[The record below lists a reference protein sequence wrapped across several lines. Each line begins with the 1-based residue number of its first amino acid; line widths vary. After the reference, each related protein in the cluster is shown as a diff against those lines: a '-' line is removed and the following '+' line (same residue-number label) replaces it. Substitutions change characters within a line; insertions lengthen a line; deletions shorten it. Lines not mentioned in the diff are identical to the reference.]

1 MDRRNNPMEG
11 TQVNRTS
18 IIQHRMR
25 LLEAEL
31 KELSRFG
38 EDVYADGTVIKFKYR
53 YSQNGCACPEEAVCV
68 HARRRRQPPIRNDR
82 GEYVAGPTVESPW
95 YTFYACKIKGGWYLS
110 GKSSAR
116 IDWDELVAMWTDGE
130 VRKMRIATGWAKL
143 DGTVT
148 D

>member
-1 MDRRNNPMEG
+1 MEG
-11 TQVNRTS
+11 THVNRITT
-18 IIQHRMR
+18 INQRLR

-31 KELSRFG
+31 AELSKYG
-38 EDVYADGTVIKFKYR
+38 DDVYADGTVLKFKYR
-53 YSQNGCACPEEAVCV
+53 FSQAALR
-68 HARRRRQPPIRNDR
+68 ARQPSIRNDY
-82 GEYVAGPTVESPW
+82 GQYVAGPTVESPW
-95 YTFYACKIKGGWYLS
+95 YTYYACKIKGGWYLS

-116 IDWDELVAMWTDGE
+116 LDWDELVAMWTDGE